1 MTYKTTT
8 SCFPLC
14 ELADTNASKQLSSNR
29 VGHLCPVC
37 TD

>member
-8 SCFPLC
+8 RYFPLC
-14 ELADTNASKQLSSNR
+14 ELANANAGKQLSSNR
-29 VGHLCPVC
+29 TEHLCPVC